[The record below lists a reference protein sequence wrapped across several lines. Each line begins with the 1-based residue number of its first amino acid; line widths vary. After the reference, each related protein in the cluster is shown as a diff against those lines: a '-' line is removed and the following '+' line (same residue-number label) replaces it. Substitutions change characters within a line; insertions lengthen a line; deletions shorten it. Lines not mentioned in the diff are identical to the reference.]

1 MDNQKSSNQSIESI
15 KKKKNIPITTILLVI
30 TILGMSFYIMYE
42 KELIFSNIKV
52 QDKKENKTQKGEK
65 SDREEKE
72 ETEE

>member
-42 KELIFSNIKV
+42 KEIIFSNIKV
-52 QDKKENKTQKGEK
+52 QDKKENKKTLKK
-65 SDREEKE
+65 RISRITKKMNY
-72 ETEE
+72 

>member
-42 KELIFSNIKV
+42 KEIIFSNIKV
-52 QDKKENKTQKGEK
+52 QDKKENKKTLKK
-65 SDREEKE
+65 IISRITKKMNY
-72 ETEE
+72 